1 MQNEIAA
8 GAAPLSESRTNET
21 LSPWWR
27 RASLLTMA
35 LGFAVLILLTT
46 KVYTDAPPIPDKV
59 AVSNGAIVFT
69 GPSKPKYARS

>member
-1 MQNEIAA
+1 MPIEIAA
-8 GAAPLSESRTNET
+8 RAAPLSDSPTDQR

-46 KVYTDAPPIPDKV
+46 KVYDDAPPIPDRV
-59 AVSNGAIVFT
+59 T
-69 GPSKPKYARS
+69 GPDG